1 MSVLLLRLA
10 GPLQSWGSAARF
22 TRRTTESAPT
32 KSGVIGLLA
41 AAQGRRRD
49 ADLSDLAALEFGV
62 RIDQPGTRL
71 RDFHT
76 AHHSDT
82 LKAMPLSERFYLADA
97 VFVAG
102 VSGDAGLVQRLYEA
116 LLEPVFLPYL
126 GRRSCPPSRPVTIA
140 EPLDAELE
148 EALRQARWEASAWY
162 RKHRV
167 TSFRRRGRPAPAE
180 VRLDLLLES
189 PPDRLPDMTLRDLP
203 VSFDPR
209 HRRYGLR
216 GVRTA
221 ETRVPVEAG
230 ARPSP
235 QPHEPTALLTP
246 VAPVPPVSP
255 VPSVSALPPVA
266 PGSTPPVAPTP
277 SVPPIPPVTPR
288 TD

>member
-22 TRRTTESAPT
+22 TRRTTENAPT
-32 KSGVIGLLA
+32 KSGVVGLLA

-62 RIDQPGTRL
+62 RVDQPGTRL

-97 VFVAG
+97 VFVAA
-102 VSGDAGLVQRLYEA
+102 VSGEDRLVQRLYEA

-140 EPLDAELE
+140 EPRDVGLE
-148 EALRQARWEASAWY
+148 QALREARWEASDWY
-162 RKHRV
+162 RKKHK
-167 TSFRRRGRPAPAE
+167 TDARRRGRPVPGM
-180 VRLDLLLES
+180 VRLNLLLES
-189 PPDRLPDMTLRDLP
+189 LPGTVPEMTLRDLP
-203 VSFDPR
+203 VSFDLR

-216 GVRTA
+216 GLRGA
-221 ETRVPVEAG
+221 EVRVPVAAG
-230 ARPSP
+230 DTALPP
-235 QPHEPTALLTP
+235 PPHEPTALLTP
-246 VAPVPPVSP
+246 VAPRS
-255 VPSVSALPPVA
+255 
-266 PGSTPPVAPTP
+266 
-277 SVPPIPPVTPR
+277 
-288 TD
+288 D